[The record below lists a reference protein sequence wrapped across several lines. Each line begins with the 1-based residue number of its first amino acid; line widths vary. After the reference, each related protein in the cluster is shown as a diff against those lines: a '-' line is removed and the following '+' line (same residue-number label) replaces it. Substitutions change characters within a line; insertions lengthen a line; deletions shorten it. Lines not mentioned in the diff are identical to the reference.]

1 MSEQN
6 PTRIFKT
13 GSTLI
18 TEAPEMRD
26 LSNDEIKNLLKHSY
40 PEVANATI
48 RETPQADGT
57 LLIEYLPLVGRKG

>member
-1 MSEQN
+1 MTEQN
-6 PTRIFKT
+6 PTRIVKT

-18 TEAPEMRD
+18 TEVLEMRD
-26 LSNDEIKNLLKHSY
+26 LSNDAVKNLLKHSY

-57 LLIEYLPLVGRKG
+57 VLVEYLPVPGRKG